1 MSFDLSQYETVHER
15 LERFWKLYPS
25 GRIKTELVSYSDT
38 QFIFKAEMYK
48 DINDPVPF
56 ATGFAEERVGST
68 FINKANAL
76 ENAETSAIGR
86 CASNGGLVSASSG
99 KQRPSLNEMQ
109 KTSRYETA
117 NGPVER
123 EEWKNTAQGKW
134 AEVGDASEKQIG
146 FVKKIV
152 SDAFTNTGF
161 EDSKE
166 SWNYIGEW
174 LNSSQPINQAEDL
187 NKKQASIIINDKM
200 KTTSGATK
208 LKDFLLGKHSPEHDP
223 WATPSATN

>member
-1 MSFDLSQYETVHER
+1 MSFNLDSYETVHER
-15 LERFWKLYPS
+15 VERFWKTYPN
-25 GRIKTELVSYSDT
+25 GRIKTELVSYSET
-38 QFIFKAEMYK
+38 QFIFRAEMYK

-76 ENAETSAIGR
+76 ENAETSALGR

-109 KTSRYETA
+109 KTNRYETA

-152 SDAFTNTGF
+152 SDAFTSTGF

-174 LNSSQPINQAEDL
+174 VQSSKPINQAEDL
-187 NKKQASIIINDKM
+187 NKKHASMIINDKM
-200 KTTSGATK
+200 KNTGVTK
-208 LKDFLLGKHSPEHDP
+208 LKAFLQDKKGPDFDP
-223 WATPSATN
+223 WASPPAND

>member
-1 MSFDLSQYETVHER
+1 MSFNLDNYETVHER
-15 LERFWKLYPS
+15 VERFWNMYPN

-86 CASNGGLVSASSG
+86 CASNGGLVLASAG
-99 KQRPSLNEMQ
+99 KQRPSVNEME
-109 KTSRYETA
+109 KTSRYEVA
-117 NGPVER
+117 NGEVPR
-123 EEWKNTAQGKW
+123 EAWKDGKRGSW
-134 AEVGDASEKQIG
+134 AEVGNVTPKQLD
-146 FVKKIV
+146 FVKSIV
-152 SDAFTNTGF
+152 KDAFISTGF
-161 EDSKE
+161 KDEEK

-174 LNSSQPINQAEDL
+174 VKSHFPINKAEDL
-187 NKKQASIIINDKM
+187 TKEYASKIINDKM
-200 KTTSGATK
+200 QNKTMTK
-208 LKDFLLGKHSPEHDP
+208 LVQFLQTKQSPDHDP
-223 WATPSATN
+223 WATPASN